1 MPTSPPFPLMHIEFS
16 RCTNTRVCFLCGFSE
31 SSEQRDP
38 FFAVQGCTNDP
49 LFYFDRTSAWQH
61 RGGYLRFQRAKILK
75 VSSQAELRSDSDLTQ
90 LSVFSLKPYPSA
102 NLHLIVVAYFG
113 GPCYFVVTGDAAA
126 FTWPQYNF
134 FWRTYQNESRRGK
147 WIYQWF
153 LIFSSPVR
161 FTSWIMLNV
170 GRPSLTPWN
179 FKRSLSTPEFS
190 LTCPHRV
197 SKYWKDNLHKVC

>member
-1 MPTSPPFPLMHIEFS
+1 MSVSGRNLWNSCILSFTTTLLIPYELQERFETSLPTPSPFPLMHIEFS
-16 RCTNTRVCFLCGFSE
+16 YCTNTRVCFLCGLFE
-31 SSEQRDP
+31 SSEQYDP

-75 VSSQAELRSDSDLTQ
+75 VFSQAELRSDSDLTQ

-113 GPCYFVVTGDAAA
+113 GPCYFVVTGDTAA

-134 FWRTYQNESRRGK
+134 FGELTRMKAEEESE
-147 WIYQWF
+147 
-153 LIFSSPVR
+153 S
-161 FTSWIMLNV
+161 TND
-170 GRPSLTPWN
+170 SL
-179 FKRSLSTPEFS
+179 FF
-190 LTCPHRV
+190 PH
-197 SKYWKDNLHKVC
+197 L